1 MKRKPTKQE
10 HLIGGISLT
19 VTIVLCILIIQHRSY
34 LDQIAHWGYV
44 GCFFINI
51 LASGTLVMPGFGMI
65 LTFTLG
71 GVLNPAIVGA
81 VAGIGE
87 AIGAI
92 GAYFTGYS
100 GRGLFRDSNSSL
112 YLRFRDIVYRHG
124 SKAVFFM
131 ASIIN
136 PIYYPFAI
144 FLGMLRFGWARFL
157 LVTWAGRTIK
167 NMMLAYLGY
176 FGLRSILQW
185 LGLSF

>member
-10 HLIGGISLT
+10 ALIGGISIT

-81 VAGIGE
+81 VAGIAE
-87 AIGAI
+87 AIGAV
-92 GAYFTGYS
+92 GAYFTGY
-100 GRGLFRDSNSSL
+100 GGGGLFRDNNSGL
-112 YLRFRDIVYRHG
+112 YLRFSNIIDRHG

-136 PIYYPFAI
+136 PIYYPFAV
-144 FLGMLRFGWARFL
+144 FLGMLRFGLARFL
-157 LVTWAGRTIK
+157 LATWAGRTIK